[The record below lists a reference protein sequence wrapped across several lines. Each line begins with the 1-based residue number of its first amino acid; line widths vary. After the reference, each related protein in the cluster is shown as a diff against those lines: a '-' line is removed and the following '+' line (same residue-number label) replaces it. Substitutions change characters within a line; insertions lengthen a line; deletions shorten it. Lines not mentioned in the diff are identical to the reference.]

1 MNICP
6 VCGGDRDTNDVNLA
20 VKELRALFPGA
31 SFTHNPG
38 GGCFYWL
45 PHHNPPDLQ
54 IGMQCN
60 ACDTVKVCEALG
72 CTVEQLRARYPTA
85 PSA

>member
-1 MNICP
+1 MNICS
-6 VCGGDRDTNDVNLA
+6 VCDGDRDTNDVNSA
-20 VKELRALFPGA
+20 VKELRALLPGA

-38 GGCFYWL
+38 GGCFYW
-45 PHHNPPDLQ
+45 PDGSRDDDLQ

-60 ACDTVKVCEALG
+60 ACDAKKICDFLG
-72 CTVEQLRARYPTA
+72 CTLEQVRARYPSV